1 MQIIKVENKKQLK
14 QFVMFPFELYKDDPN
29 WVPPLIS
36 EEMKFF
42 DRSKNPHFEHSK
54 ADYFL
59 ALKDGVVVG
68 RISAHTNELH
78 NKHYSDKKGFFG
90 FFDCINDREVSKALL
105 DKAVEWN
112 KRHGKDVLSGPFNFT
127 INDMCGLL
135 VDGFDTPPFIMLT
148 HNKPY
153 FEELLND
160 YGLTKAMG
168 MFSYHTVTEEIP
180 PKLARVAKIITK
192 KLEKENITFHTL
204 RKSKADRK
212 EDIDIIFEIYREA
225 WKDNWGYVPMS
236 KREFDRLKDELIP
249 IVNPNFVMIARKDGK
264 PIGFSV
270 GIPNYNHVFK
280 AMNGK
285 INPITIMK
293 ALKAKGKIRS
303 VRVMIMGILDG
314 YRNLGVD
321 AMFHYKFY
329 EYGLP
334 EGWTEA
340 EFSWVLENNVMMNRL
355 AKSLGAE
362 AYKTYQILE
371 MNI

>member
-1 MQIIKVENKKQLK
+1 MQIIKVSNKKELK

-29 WVPPLIS
+29 WIPPLIS

-42 DRSKNPHFEHSK
+42 DRSKNPHFEHSV

-59 ALKDGVVVG
+59 AIDNGKVVG
-68 RISAHTNELH
+68 RVTAHTNELH
-78 NKHYSDKKGFFG
+78 NKYYNDKTGFFG
-90 FFDCINDREVSKALL
+90 FFECIE
-105 DKAVEWN
+105 DKAVAKALIDTAIKWN
-112 KRHGKDVLSGPFNFT
+112 KELGKNKLSGPFNFT

-148 HNKPY
+148 YNKSY
-153 FEELLND
+153 YENYLKEMGF
-160 YGLTKAMG
+160 TKAMG
-168 MFSYHTVTEEIP
+168 MYSYHTVAQEIP
-180 PKLARVAKIITK
+180 PKLARVSKIIQK
-192 KLEKENITFHTL
+192 KLDKENVTFHTL
-204 RKSKADRK
+204 RKSKADRE
-212 EDIDIIFEIYREA
+212 EDIDIIFTLYREA

-236 KREFDRLKDELIP
+236 KKEFDRLKDELIP
-249 IVNPNFVMIARKDGK
+249 IVNPNFIMIARKDGK

-285 INPITIMK
+285 LNPITIVK
-293 ALKAKGKIRS
+293 ALKAKSKIRS
-303 VRVMIMGILDG
+303 VRVMMMGILEE
-314 YRNLGVD
+314 YRNLGID

-334 EGWTEA
+334 LGWCDA

-355 AKSLGAE
+355 AQSLGAE